1 MNFRQ
6 YYFAR
11 EFVRAGHRVLIASSS
26 YSHQFHVQPRTE
38 GRYTRQDIDGIE
50 YVWIK
55 TPSFRG
61 SADKARVLHWLVF
74 TLRLGGLLKVAR
86 AEPDVIIVSSPIPYP
101 ILPASRLARRLG
113 ARLVFEVR
121 DIWPLSL
128 VELGSYSE
136 RHPFIRFTQ
145 WVEDFAY
152 RKADLVVST
161 MPKAYEHMK
170 TRGLSAEKYLWIPNG
185 MDPGDDSGDISGGD
199 SAGVISSDIS
209 GDDSAG
215 VISSDISSDIVGGD
229 VAGGAASP
237 AEKKDADAPA
247 PPEAADGTFKVCY
260 AGSFGANGI
269 ALPMVRAAA
278 ILAASNPKIR
288 FVFIGKDSGGLHLLK
303 EEAEAL
309 GAGNIEFREPVPRT
323 EMPKVLAEMDLCV
336 ATTKYS
342 PLYRFGL
349 SLTKLADYTMAGKPV
364 ILSSNAQGDIVSSS
378 GCGMVVP
385 PENPQALA
393 EAIAAMAAKD
403 PAELKEMGERGRREF
418 FASYTLPAL
427 AARYLEALD
436 RVRG

>member
-11 EFVRAGHRVLIASSS
+11 EFVRAGHHVLIASSS
-26 YSHQFHVQPRTE
+26 FSHQFHIQPRTE
-38 GRYTRQDIDGIE
+38 GRYTKEDINGIE
-50 YVWIK
+50 YIWIK

-74 TLRLGGLLKVAR
+74 TLRLGGLLKVAE
-86 AEPDVIIVSSPIPYP
+86 AKPDVIIVSSPIPYP
-101 ILPASRLARRLG
+101 ILPASRLAGRLG

-152 RKADLVVST
+152 RNADLVVST

-170 TRGLSAEKYLWIPNG
+170 TRGLSPGKYLWIPNG
-185 MDPGDDSGDISGGD
+185 MDPGDIAGD
-199 SAGVISSDIS
+199 STQ
-209 GDDSAG
+209 DSASDHIG
-215 VISSDISSDIVGGD
+215 DTSISRVSPAETKD
-229 VAGGAASP
+229 AASP
-237 AEKKDADAPA
+237 PDEAKKI
-247 PPEAADGTFKVCY
+247 FKVCY

-269 ALPMVRAAA
+269 ALPLVRAAA
-278 ILAASNPKIR
+278 ILAKTNTKIR
-288 FVFIGKDSGGLHLLK
+288 VIFIGKDSGGLGILQG
-303 EEAEAL
+303 EAKSLE
-309 GAGNIEFREPVPRT
+309 AGNIEFWEPVPRS
-323 EMPKVLAEMDLCV
+323 EMSRVLAEMDLCV

-364 ILSSNAQGDIVSSS
+364 ILSSNAQGDIVSAS

-385 PENPQALA
+385 PEDPEALA
-393 EAIAAMAAKD
+393 RAISTMADKD
-403 PAELKEMGERGRREF
+403 PAVLKEMGERGRREF

-427 AARYLEALD
+427 AAKYLEALGRIRD
-436 RVRG
+436 

>member
-11 EFVRAGHRVLIASSS
+11 EFVRAGHHVLIASSS
-26 YSHQFHVQPRTE
+26 FSHQFHIQPRTE
-38 GRYTRQDIDGIE
+38 GRYTKEDINGIE
-50 YVWIK
+50 YIWIK

-74 TLRLGGLLKVAR
+74 TLRLGGLLKVAE
-86 AEPDVIIVSSPIPYP
+86 AKPDVIIVSSPIPYP
-101 ILPASRLARRLG
+101 ILPASRLAGRLG

-170 TRGLSAEKYLWIPNG
+170 TRGLSPEKYLWIPNG
-185 MDPGDDSGDISGGD
+185 MDPGDTAGYVEGSISGDIAGD
-199 SAGVISSDIS
+199 SVQ
-209 GDDSAG
+209 
-215 VISSDISSDIVGGD
+215 DIVGD
-229 VAGGAASP
+229 KSGGMVSP
-237 AEKKDADAPA
+237 AETKDAASTPDAA
-247 PPEAADGTFKVCY
+247 EKIFKVCY

-269 ALPMVRAAA
+269 ALPLVRAAA
-278 ILAASNPKIR
+278 ILAKTNTKIR
-288 FVFIGKDSGGLHLLK
+288 VIFIGKDSGGLDILK
-303 EEAEAL
+303 EEANRLE
-309 GAGNIEFREPVPRT
+309 AGNIEFREPVPRY
-323 EMPKVLAEMDLCV
+323 EMSRVLAEMDLCV

-364 ILSSNAQGDIVSSS
+364 ILSSNAQGDIVSAS
-378 GCGMVVP
+378 GCGLVVP
-385 PENPQALA
+385 PEDPEALA
-393 EAIAAMAAKD
+393 RAISTMADKD
-403 PAELKEMGERGRREF
+403 PAVLKEMGERGRREF

-427 AARYLEALD
+427 AAKYLEALGRIRD
-436 RVRG
+436 